1 MLSEDISR
9 NRPDVILAEREP
21 GYDWLAWARS
31 DPLLAR
37 DLGAYRLDQRIGDI
51 FVLRRTAPQK

>member
-31 DPLLAR
+31 DPLLGR
-37 DLGAYRLDQRIGDI
+37 ELGPYRLDQRIGDI
-51 FVLRRTAPQK
+51 VVLRRTAPQK